1 MKHIMH
7 RDNYPILQ
15 RYSSRYNERAWEDI
29 CSNDFEAAVIS
40 TWRLFYV
47 EARVYLNPADDR
59 KRGSDVRL
67 IDNLS
72 DRLVLTEI
80 RIGPLHELRK
90 LRNKYNKGGPV
101 RSIGNWG
108 IIKTAME
115 VIDILVGQNRP
126 DLYVGGVACPDCGE
140 MWELDFDVCDW
151 CGWSHLD

>member
-1 MKHIMH
+1 MH

-90 LRNKYNKGGPV
+90 L
-101 RSIGNWG
+101 
-108 IIKTAME
+108 
-115 VIDILVGQNRP
+115 
-126 DLYVGGVACPDCGE
+126 
-140 MWELDFDVCDW
+140 
-151 CGWSHLD
+151 